1 MKEKEVR
8 IIFYGTPEI
17 AAYQLKWLIEEG
29 YNVVAA
35 VTQSDKPSGRGQK
48 MNSPEVKIVAQQ
60 HNIPVFQPLKLKDKE
75 FQKQIEDLQ
84 PDMQIVVAYRMMPE
98 CIYSIPKYG
107 TFNLHTSLL
116 PQYRGAAPINRAI
129 MNGEKQSGMTTFL
142 LNEKTDC
149 GKIIL
154 QQKIDIGKEMTA
166 GELHDTMMQQAPE
179 LIKKTIAV
187 LLSDNPVLEEQTIE
201 NEEQLCP
208 APKIFKPDM
217 LIDWHWNGEKILSHI
232 RGLSPYP
239 AAFAE
244 FEDRETEK
252 IHHLKV
258 FSADF
263 EKKNIDPSSVGEM
276 RIEDKDKIEVNCIDG
291 VIKLLDIQISGKKRM
306 KAEEFLRGFRIRH
319 TLYSKQS

>member
-1 MKEKEVR
+1 MKEKEIR

-17 AAYQLKWLIEEG
+17 AAYQLKWLIEQG

-48 MNSPEVKIVAQQ
+48 MASPEVKIVAQQ
-60 HNIPVFQPLKLKDKE
+60 HHIPVFQPLKLKDPE

-84 PDMQIVVAYRMMPE
+84 PDMQVVVAYRMMPE

-129 MNGEKQSGMTTFL
+129 MNGEKQSGLTTFL

-154 QQKIDIGKEMTA
+154 QQKIEIGEKMTA
-166 GELHDTMMQQAPE
+166 GELHDTMMQQAPD
-179 LIKKTIAV
+179 LIKNTIAV

-201 NEEQLCP
+201 NEEQLRP

-232 RGLSPYP
+232 RGLCPYP

-244 FEDRETEK
+244 FEDRETNK

-258 FSADF
+258 FFADF

-276 RIEDKDKIEVNCIDG
+276 RIEDKDKIEVNCNDG

-319 TLYSKQS
+319 PLYSK